1 MSEEIAI
8 RTLEVLQEIRDGQ
21 NHHLLKQQEAL
32 DLQVAN
38 LELVKDQFERANKL
52 QDRAENMQES
62 ADSLVANAK
71 KSLKVILP
79 IIFVLLMIVVWLIF
93 RLF

>member
-38 LELVKDQFERANKL
+38 LELVKDQFERATL
-52 QDRAENMQES
+52 S
-62 ADSLVANAK
+62 
-71 KSLKVILP
+71 
-79 IIFVLLMIVVWLIF
+79 
-93 RLF
+93 